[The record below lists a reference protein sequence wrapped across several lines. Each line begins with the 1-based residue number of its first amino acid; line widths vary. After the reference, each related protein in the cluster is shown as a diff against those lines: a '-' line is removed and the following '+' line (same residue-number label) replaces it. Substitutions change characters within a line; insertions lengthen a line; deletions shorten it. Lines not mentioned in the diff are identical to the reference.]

1 MCRWIAYSGTPVLLS
16 RVLFEPEHSLIDQS
30 LHSRLGVE
38 TTNGDG
44 FGVGWYADDKA
55 ADPAVVRDVDPAW
68 NNRNLREVA
77 HHVRSGLFFAHIRA
91 ATGTAVQQ
99 SNCHPFRSGR
109 WMWMHNGMINGFR
122 LLKRDLAVA
131 VDPALYPDIEGSTD
145 SELMFFLALS
155 FGLEEDPPGAVA
167 RMAGLIERT
176 GHAHDVQ
183 HPLQMTVAVADG
195 ERVWAFRYSSE
206 GRSRSL
212 YFSTRVDTLR
222 ALHPDAEFLRD
233 ISDETRLVVS
243 EPLGD
248 LPGAWN
254 EVPENSYGV
263 IQPGPDVIRGFR
275 PGLQGDLDSAGT

>member
-16 RVLFEPEHSLIDQS
+16 KVLFEPTHSLIDQS
-30 LHSRLGVE
+30 LHSRMGVE

-44 FGVGWYADDKA
+44 FGIGWYAENTA
-55 ADPAVVRDVDPAW
+55 LTPAVVRDIGPAW
-68 NNRNLREVA
+68 NNRNLQEVA

-99 SNCHPFRSGR
+99 SNCHPFRHGR

-122 LLKRDLAVA
+122 LMRRDLAVA

-145 SELMFFLALS
+145 SELMFCLALT

-167 RMAGLIERT
+167 RMASLIEEM
-176 GHAHDVQ
+176 GHSRGVQ
-183 HPLQMTVAVADG
+183 HPLQMTIAVADG
-195 ERVWAFRYSSE
+195 ERVWCFRYSSE

-212 YFSTRVDTLR
+212 YFSTEVATLR
-222 ALHPDAEFLRD
+222 ALHPDAAFLQD

-243 EPLGD
+243 EPLGE
-248 LPGAWN
+248 LAGAWN
-254 EVPENSYGV
+254 EVPENSYGIV
-263 IQPGPDVIRGFR
+263 QPGRDVLHAFQ
-275 PGLQGDLDSAGT
+275 PGRAE